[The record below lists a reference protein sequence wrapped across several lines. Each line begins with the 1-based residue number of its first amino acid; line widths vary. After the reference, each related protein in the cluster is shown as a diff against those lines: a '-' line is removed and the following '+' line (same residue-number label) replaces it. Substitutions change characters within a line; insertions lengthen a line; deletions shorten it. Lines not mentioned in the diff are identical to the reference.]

1 MTCITIELPSDR
13 LLALNQLAKSVG
25 ISPEMLLQA
34 SIENWLDNSQQDFV
48 QASSY
53 VIKKNAELYKR
64 LA

>member
-1 MTCITIELPSDR
+1 
-13 LLALNQLAKSVG
+13 LALNQLAKSVG

-34 SIENWLDNSQQDFV
+34 SIENWLDNSQQDFA